1 MKSSLALAGIHPV
14 KRRVA
19 AAAAVAA
26 SAWPLPAPRCMPAVR
41 RLPTVW
47 PPGPDFIQ
55 ERILLP
61 RRHVPPPCHTLP
73 PLPSL
78 YAYLLP
84 RRRRRVTELPPLVLL
99 CTYRGAPR
107 VWCSR
112 GLLYHSTFFFL
123 VFWKA
128 AFAPEAVA
136 AAARR
141 WWRGDGGTAMAARRW
156 RWWRRGDC
164 GGGELTST
172 AYGLCRDF
180 QHDNDYTLAT
190 YSARPS

>member
-1 MKSSLALAGIHPV
+1 M
-14 KRRVA
+14 
-19 AAAAVAA
+19 A
-26 SAWPLPAPRCMPAVR
+26 STS
-41 RLPTVW
+41 PTVYA
-47 PPGPDFIQ
+47 GGCQ
-55 ERILLP
+55 RCGLLGRTLSRKESCCRAATC
-61 RRHVPPPCHTLP
+61 RRRSLTLP

-84 RRRRRVTELPPLVLL
+84 RRRRRRVTELPPLVLL

-136 AAARR
+136 AAERR
-141 WWRGDGGTAMAARRW
+141 WQRGYSGAAMAARRW
-156 RWWRRGDC
+156 RRGD
-164 GGGELTST
+164 GG
-172 AYGLCRDF
+172 YGG
-180 QHDNDYTLAT
+180 AVMA
-190 YSARPS
+190 AR